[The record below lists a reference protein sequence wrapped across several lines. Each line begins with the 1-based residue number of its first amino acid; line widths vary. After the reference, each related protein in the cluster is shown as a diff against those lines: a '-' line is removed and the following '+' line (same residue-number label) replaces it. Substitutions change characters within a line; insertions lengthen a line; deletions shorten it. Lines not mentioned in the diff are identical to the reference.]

1 MLLGKALIFLHDI
14 INFKNI
20 VDERKEKQDHIPHA
34 HTPCSLLLAND
45 AHKEWQCMYS
55 ET

>member
-34 HTPCSLLLAND
+34 PYYLPMMHIKSGNVPYFSD
-45 AHKEWQCMYS
+45 D
-55 ET
+55 